1 MEPKILGANIRKY
14 RKQIGITQEQL
25 AEKIGKSVNYIGM
38 IERGEKVPS
47 LTTFVLIANAIGIST
62 DILLVGITENSYA
75 VQNSLYNERIGKLD
89 NAKRNM
95 LYSVID
101 AILNSA
107 FLGLLQPYFFASTNQ
122 AFSSRNIF
130 VMLFPMRQV

>member
-1 MEPKILGANIRKY
+1 
-14 RKQIGITQEQL
+14 
-25 AEKIGKSVNYIGM
+25 M

-107 FLGLLQPYFFASTNQ
+107 G
-122 AFSSRNIF
+122 
-130 VMLFPMRQV
+130 

>member
-62 DILLVGITENSYA
+62 ENSYA

-101 AILNSA
+101 AILNSV
-107 FLGLLQPYFFASTNQ
+107 G
-122 AFSSRNIF
+122 
-130 VMLFPMRQV
+130 

>member
-1 MEPKILGANIRKY
+1 M
-14 RKQIGITQEQL
+14 
-25 AEKIGKSVNYIGM
+25 S
-38 IERGEKVPS
+38 GEKVPS

-101 AILNSA
+101 AILNSV
-107 FLGLLQPYFFASTNQ
+107 G
-122 AFSSRNIF
+122 
-130 VMLFPMRQV
+130 

>member
-107 FLGLLQPYFFASTNQ
+107 FYGLLQPYFFASTNQ

>member
-38 IERGEKVPS
+38 IERGEKLPS

-62 DILLVGITENSYA
+62 DILLVGLTENSYV
-75 VQNSLYNERIGKLD
+75 VQDSLLHERICKLD
-89 NAKRNM
+89 SEKKTA

-101 AILNSA
+101 AFLNSA
-107 FLGLLQPYFFASTNQ
+107 G
-122 AFSSRNIF
+122 
-130 VMLFPMRQV
+130 

>member
-1 MEPKILGANIRKY
+1 
-14 RKQIGITQEQL
+14 
-25 AEKIGKSVNYIGM
+25 M

-101 AILNSA
+101 AFLNSA
-107 FLGLLQPYFFASTNQ
+107 G
-122 AFSSRNIF
+122 
-130 VMLFPMRQV
+130 

>member
-1 MEPKILGANIRKY
+1 MEPKILSANIRKY

-25 AEKIGKSVNYIGM
+25 AEKIGKSANYIGM

-47 LTTFVLIANAIGIST
+47 LTTFVLIAIGIST

-95 LYSVID
+95 LYSVMD
-101 AILNSA
+101 AILNSV
-107 FLGLLQPYFFASTNQ
+107 G
-122 AFSSRNIF
+122 
-130 VMLFPMRQV
+130 

>member
-62 DILLVGITENSYA
+62 DILLVGITENSY
-75 VQNSLYNERIGKLD
+75 VVRDSLLHERICKLD
-89 NAKRNM
+89 SEKKTV

-101 AILNSA
+101 AILNSV
-107 FLGLLQPYFFASTNQ
+107 G
-122 AFSSRNIF
+122 
-130 VMLFPMRQV
+130 

>member
-25 AEKIGKSVNYIGM
+25 AEKIGKSV
-38 IERGEKVPS
+38 
-47 LTTFVLIANAIGIST
+47 TTFVLIANAIGIST

-101 AILNSA
+101 AILNSV
-107 FLGLLQPYFFASTNQ
+107 G
-122 AFSSRNIF
+122 
-130 VMLFPMRQV
+130 

>member
-1 MEPKILGANIRKY
+1 
-14 RKQIGITQEQL
+14 
-25 AEKIGKSVNYIGM
+25 M

-101 AILNSA
+101 AILNSV
-107 FLGLLQPYFFASTNQ
+107 G
-122 AFSSRNIF
+122 
-130 VMLFPMRQV
+130 

>member
-1 MEPKILGANIRKY
+1 
-14 RKQIGITQEQL
+14 
-25 AEKIGKSVNYIGM
+25 M

-107 FLGLLQPYFFASTNQ
+107 F
-122 AFSSRNIF
+122 
-130 VMLFPMRQV
+130 

>member
-47 LTTFVLIANAIGIST
+47 LTTFVLIGIST

-107 FLGLLQPYFFASTNQ
+107 F
-122 AFSSRNIF
+122 
-130 VMLFPMRQV
+130 

>member
-14 RKQIGITQEQL
+14 RRQSGITQEQL

-62 DILLVGITENSYA
+62 DILLVGITENS
-75 VQNSLYNERIGKLD
+75 
-89 NAKRNM
+89 
-95 LYSVID
+95 
-101 AILNSA
+101 
-107 FLGLLQPYFFASTNQ
+107 
-122 AFSSRNIF
+122 
-130 VMLFPMRQV
+130 

>member
-1 MEPKILGANIRKY
+1 MEKTGSVYMEPKILGANIRKY

-38 IERGEKVPS
+38 IERGKKVTS

-107 FLGLLQPYFFASTNQ
+107 G
-122 AFSSRNIF
+122 
-130 VMLFPMRQV
+130 

>member
-1 MEPKILGANIRKY
+1 MKLDTIGKNIRKF
-14 RKQIGITQEQL
+14 REIKKLRQEDL
-25 AEKIGKSVNYIGM
+25 AEKTDLTTNYIGM

-89 NAKRNM
+89 NAKRSM

-101 AILNSA
+101 AILNSM
-107 FLGLLQPYFFASTNQ
+107 G
-122 AFSSRNIF
+122 
-130 VMLFPMRQV
+130 